1 MNALDDA
8 TLIQQFVARQTT
20 LTTSPNL
27 RIESAPNV
35 TQLSTQNG
43 ELLARLDC
51 STQPAIVQVKQG
63 IQHRALLHQILSE
76 HGFVLMQG
84 AQLFRKLPNESEFS
98 CYEAQQIPIGYQM
111 HCTEAKTLWKVWS
124 AQTHPRHR
132 LDSRLELLLFTPTAW
147 LPIQDVSCHWGVVSI
162 KTLIKAA
169 SLQKSEYVT
178 WLQKRSIKDELGQC
192 DRQSTVQTPTRSY
205 G

>member
-1 MNALDDA
+1 MCAFDDA
-8 TLIQQFVARQTT
+8 TLIQQFVARQTP

-27 RIESAPNV
+27 RIESAPDA
-35 TQLSTQNG
+35 TRLLTQNG
-43 ELLARLDC
+43 KLLARLDH
-51 STQPAIVQVKQG
+51 STRPAIVQVKQG

-84 AQLFRKLPNESEFS
+84 AQLFRKLPNESGFT